1 MKKLVALLAL
11 TVALSAPAWAA
22 TKTVTLSVPSM
33 TCATCPITV
42 KKALTKVEG
51 VIEAKVTWEPK
62 EAVVTYDD
70 AKTTPAALTKATE
83 NAGYPSTVK
92 KWAHAHDRGDHAA
105 HRWHDLRVVRRARQA
120 DLGKGARRAFGL
132 SVLPTAPGRD

>member
-42 KKALTKVEG
+42 KKALQKVDG
-51 VIEAKVTWEPK
+51 VIDAKVTWEPR
-62 EAVVTYDD
+62 EATVTFDD
-70 AKTTPAALTKATE
+70 AKTNLRALTEATR
-83 NAGYPSTVK
+83 NAGYPST
-92 KWAHAHDRGDHAA
+92 AIT
-105 HRWHDLRVVRRARQA
+105 
-120 DLGKGARRAFGL
+120 
-132 SVLPTAPGRD
+132 P

>member
-11 TVALSAPAWAA
+11 NVALSATAWAG

-33 TCATCPITV
+33 TCATCPITL
-42 KKALTKVEG
+42 KKALSKVDG

-70 AKTTPAALTKATE
+70 TKTTPANFTKATE
-83 NAGYPSTVK
+83 NVGYPSTVK
-92 KWAHAHDRGDHAA
+92 E
-105 HRWHDLRVVRRARQA
+105 
-120 DLGKGARRAFGL
+120 
-132 SVLPTAPGRD
+132 

>member
-1 MKKLVALLAL
+1 MKKLVTLLAL
-11 TVALSAPAWAA
+11 TAALSASVGAA

-42 KKALTKVEG
+42 KVALAKVEG

-70 AKTTPAALTKATE
+70 TKTTPAALTRATE
-83 NAGYPSTVK
+83 NAGYPSIVK
-92 KWAHAHDRGDHAA
+92 E
-105 HRWHDLRVVRRARQA
+105 
-120 DLGKGARRAFGL
+120 
-132 SVLPTAPGRD
+132 

>member
-1 MKKLVALLAL
+1 MKKLITLATFAAFATPL
-11 TVALSAPAWAA
+11 WAA
-22 TKTVTLSVPSM
+22 TQTVTLSVPGM
-33 TCATCPITV
+33 NCATCPITV

-92 KWAHAHDRGDHAA
+92 K
-105 HRWHDLRVVRRARQA
+105 
-120 DLGKGARRAFGL
+120 
-132 SVLPTAPGRD
+132 

>member
-1 MKKLVALLAL
+1 MKKLITLATFAAFASPL
-11 TVALSAPAWAA
+11 WAA
-22 TKTVTLSVPSM
+22 TQTVTLSVPGM
-33 TCATCPITV
+33 NCATCPITV

-92 KWAHAHDRGDHAA
+92 N
-105 HRWHDLRVVRRARQA
+105 
-120 DLGKGARRAFGL
+120 
-132 SVLPTAPGRD
+132 

>member
-1 MKKLVALLAL
+1 MKKFLALLAL

-22 TKTVTLSVPSM
+22 TKTVTLSEPSM

-42 KKALTKVEG
+42 REALSRVEG

-70 AKTTPAALTKATE
+70 TKTSPAALTQATE

-92 KWAHAHDRGDHAA
+92 E
-105 HRWHDLRVVRRARQA
+105 
-120 DLGKGARRAFGL
+120 
-132 SVLPTAPGRD
+132 

>member
-1 MKKLVALLAL
+1 MNKLVTLLAL
-11 TVALSAPAWAA
+11 TAALSAPVGAA

-42 KKALTKVEG
+42 KVALAKVEG

-70 AKTTPAALTKATE
+70 TKTTPAALTRATE
-83 NAGYPSTVK
+83 NAGYPSIVK
-92 KWAHAHDRGDHAA
+92 E
-105 HRWHDLRVVRRARQA
+105 
-120 DLGKGARRAFGL
+120 
-132 SVLPTAPGRD
+132 

>member
-1 MKKLVALLAL
+1 MRKLLASLALASLVA
-11 TVALSAPAWAA
+11 TPVWAA
-22 TKTVTLSVPSM
+22 TQTVTLAVPGM
-33 TCATCPITV
+33 TCAACPITV

-92 KWAHAHDRGDHAA
+92 K
-105 HRWHDLRVVRRARQA
+105 
-120 DLGKGARRAFGL
+120 
-132 SVLPTAPGRD
+132 

>member
-42 KKALTKVEG
+42 KKALTKVPG
-51 VIEAKVTWEPK
+51 VHKAEVSLERREAKV
-62 EAVVTYDD
+62 VFDD
-70 AKTTPAALTKATE
+70 VKTNVATLTRATKD
-83 NAGYPSTVK
+83 AGYPSALV
-92 KWAHAHDRGDHAA
+92 G
-105 HRWHDLRVVRRARQA
+105 
-120 DLGKGARRAFGL
+120 
-132 SVLPTAPGRD
+132 TAQ

>member
-51 VIEAKVTWEPK
+51 VIEASRVEIDPSARLKGRLVMPLNLPRGLKVP
-62 EAVVTYDD
+62 
-70 AKTTPAALTKATE
+70 TPTRD
-83 NAGYPSTVK
+83 P
-92 KWAHAHDRGDHAA
+92 WA
-105 HRWHDLRVVRRARQA
+105 
-120 DLGKGARRAFGL
+120 
-132 SVLPTAPGRD
+132 S